1 MREEQDSFAQS
12 ENIRNYRR
20 RLETETD
27 PDKRRIL
34 MQLLEQEKAA
44 AANGHDKDA

>member
-1 MREEQDSFAQS
+1 MREEQDLFAKA

-20 RLETETD
+20 KLETETD

-34 MQLLEQEKAA
+34 MQLLDQEKVAA
-44 AANGHDKDA
+44 PDGHGKDD